1 MFCRNKEKYRFRI
14 WERYFFYLCG
24 KFFPK
29 KLKNAPYAVFMI
41 CKKKQRRPQGDRHII
56 AHTDTAFEDIAVAM
70 NTKVFD
76 TAIKRNAK

>member
-1 MFCRNKEKYRFRI
+1 MGTVFSLFLRKNFGE
-14 WERYFFYLCG
+14 
-24 KFFPK
+24 

-76 TAIKRNAK
+76 TAIRRNAKWRPFLID